1 MNNKGFLAA
10 AVLLILSVVVSG
22 CGKGGD
28 EPAPDAESKSGAA
41 TPQYTA
47 QEVQN
52 QPETAAPAA
61 VEPTRPEATAP
72 EPTVEEAM
80 TKATEDAMAESLT
93 VNTNAPEPTLE
104 EAMTKATED
113 AMAESLTVNTDA
125 PIYFMEGFDG
135 EVNDTDWETMYSFLV
150 DEDVEEGDPEATPD
164 FSIDQRRS
172 VLRFD
177 LNSPYLYVYR
187 SYVPYTYQDI
197 RIDMEVENKAAN
209 TNNISLFCRSTDYG
223 WYEFIATSG
232 GYYSIVRYYQD
243 GSEELATG
251 GIRSIKFGTDK
262 KNVFTAI
269 CQGRTLTYIVN
280 DVEIAM
286 IRDDEIPDAGLAG
299 FNVSAEEYLP
309 VSVEVNWIAF
319 TDPN

>member
-1 MNNKGFLAA
+1 MKNKGFLAVW
-10 AVLLILSVVVSG
+10 VLLVFVLALGLCG
-22 CGKGGD
+22 CGNKAD
-28 EPAPDAESKSGAA
+28 EPAPAAESSAG
-41 TPQYTA
+41 TGTLQYTVR
-47 QEVQN
+47 EVTSLPETVEPA
-52 QPETAAPAA
+52 QPEAA
-61 VEPTRPEATAP
+61 AP
-72 EPTVEEAM
+72 EPTVEEG
-80 TKATEDAMAESLT
+80 
-93 VNTNAPEPTLE
+93 
-104 EAMTKATED
+104 MTKATED

-125 PIYFMEGFDG
+125 PIYFMEEFDG
-135 EVNDTDWETMYSFLV
+135 EINDTDWETMYSFWV
-150 DEDVEEGDPEATPD
+150 DEDVEEDDPEATPD
-164 FSIDQRRS
+164 FSIDQRRG

-177 LNSPYLYVYR
+177 LNSPYLYLYHN
-187 SYVPYTYQDI
+187 YVPYTYQDI

-209 TNNISLFCRSTDYG
+209 TNNISLFCRNTDYG

-232 GYYSIVRYYQD
+232 GYYSIVRYLGD

-269 CQGRTLTYIVN
+269 CQGRSLTYIVN
-280 DVEIAM
+280 DVEIASV
-286 IRDDEIPDAGLAG
+286 RDDEIPDAGLAG